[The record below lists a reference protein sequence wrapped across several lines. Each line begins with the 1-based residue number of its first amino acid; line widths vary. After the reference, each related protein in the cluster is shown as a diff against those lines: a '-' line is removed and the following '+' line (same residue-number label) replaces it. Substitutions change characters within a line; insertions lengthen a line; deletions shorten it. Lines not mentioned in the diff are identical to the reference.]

1 MNVLLKVSLV
11 LQLCL
16 ANFAGATTIIHVGT
30 LIDGVSDTPKDS
42 VSIIVEG
49 ERIARIVEGFVEED
63 TATVID

>member
-30 LIDGVSDTPKDS
+30 LIDGVNDRAGHMVCAHDCRGQ
-42 VSIIVEG
+42 VG
-49 ERIARIVEGFVEED
+49 R
-63 TATVID
+63 